1 MFEIDVEESFAA
13 GHALRGYIG
22 KCENL
27 HGHNYRVRLTVAGD
41 GLNSIGLLCDFK
53 DVKSLLNEV
62 IGRLDHQYLNDVEPF
77 KEELNPSAENLAR
90 YLFRE
95 TNSLVSD
102 STEGRACVKRV
113 KVWET
118 ERNAVTYIE

>member
-13 GHALRGYIG
+13 GHALRGYVG

-41 GLNSIGLLCDFK
+41 GLDQLGLLCDFK
-53 DVKSLLNEV
+53 DVKNHLNEV
-62 IGRLDHQYLNDVEPF
+62 IGRLDHQYLNDIEPF
-77 KEELNPSAENLAR
+77 KELNPSAENIAR
-90 YLFRE
+90 YVFRE
-95 TNSLVSD
+95 TNSSVS
-102 STEGRACVKRV
+102 TATQGRASVKRV

-118 ERNAVTYIE
+118 DRNAVTYIE

>member
-13 GHALRGYIG
+13 GHALRGYVG

-41 GLNSIGLLCDFK
+41 ALDQIGLLCDFK
-53 DVKSLLNEV
+53 DVKNLLNEV
-62 IGRLDHQYLNDVEPF
+62 IARLDHQYLNDIEPF
-77 KEELNPSAENLAR
+77 RELNPSAENLAR
-90 YLFRE
+90 YVFRE
-95 TNSLVSD
+95 TNSLVA
-102 STEGRACVKRV
+102 TTTQGRASVKRV

-118 ERNAVTYIE
+118 DRNAVTYIE

>member
-13 GHALRGYIG
+13 GHALRGYVG

-41 GLNSIGLLCDFK
+41 GLDRLGLLCDFK
-53 DVKSLLNEV
+53 DVKNFLNEV
-62 IGRLDHQYLNDVEPF
+62 IGRLDHQYLNNIEPF
-77 KEELNPSAENLAR
+77 KELNPSAENIAR
-90 YLFRE
+90 YVFRE
-95 TNSLVSD
+95 TNSSVS
-102 STEGRACVKRV
+102 TATQGRASVKRV

-118 ERNAVTYIE
+118 DRNAVTYIE

>member
-41 GLNSIGLLCDFK
+41 GLDQLGLLCDFK
-53 DVKSLLNEV
+53 DVKNFLNEV
-62 IGRLDHQYLNDVEPF
+62 IGRMDHQYLNDIEPF
-77 KEELNPSAENLAR
+77 KELNPSAENIAR
-90 YLFRE
+90 YVFQE
-95 TNSLVSD
+95 TNSLVS
-102 STEGRACVKRV
+102 TTTQGRASVKRV

>member
-13 GHALRGYIG
+13 GHALRGYVG

-27 HGHNYRVRLTVAGD
+27 HGHNYKVRLTVAGD
-41 GLNSIGLLCDFK
+41 GLDPIGLLCDFK
-53 DVKSLLNEV
+53 DVKRLLSKV
-62 IGRLDHQYLNDVEPF
+62 TDRLDHQYLNEVEPF
-77 KEELNPSAENLAR
+77 KELNPSAENLAR

-95 TNSLVSD
+95 TNLLVS
-102 STEGRACVKRV
+102 STTQGRACVKRV

-118 ERNAVTYIE
+118 EQNAVTYIE